1 MPVNVSGVFA
11 RRLRIEHNDPGTYG
25 GACSPGLTMAK
36 VITIIRDEHRSI
48 AAILHGMQ
56 YLVNEIR
63 EYGSK
68 VDLRVFWAM
77 LYYLDTFSERMHHPK
92 EDRYLFQALKERT
105 GEGTEV
111 IAELE
116 REHASGRQALK
127 ELEQCLAR
135 FQEGGMREF
144 PGFAEGVDKFVSGYW
159 DHMRKEEE
167 QVLPLAEKAL
177 SPEDWKKIDRAF
189 EENRDPLAADR
200 ETKDFQKLFSRIV
213 NLAPPPIGVGPA
225 ISH

>member
-25 GACSPGLTMAK
+25 GACSPGLIMAK

-77 LYYLDTFSERMHHPK
+77 IAPWIVLWSVMHRISSFLLHAVST
-92 EDRYLFQALKERT
+92 ALR
-105 GEGTEV
+105 GSV
-111 IAELE
+111 MD
-116 REHASGRQALK
+116 SGKR
-127 ELEQCLAR
+127 
-135 FQEGGMREF
+135 
-144 PGFAEGVDKFVSGYW
+144 
-159 DHMRKEEE
+159 RKEYFPNSEYL
-167 QVLPLAEKAL
+167 V
-177 SPEDWKKIDRAF
+177 W
-189 EENRDPLAADR
+189 
-200 ETKDFQKLFSRIV
+200 T
-213 NLAPPPIGVGPA
+213 
-225 ISH
+225 